1 MQVFIRSPVG
11 LLAVEV
17 PAEATVQSIVDG
29 VSSQYSL
36 EAFDASLVYAGSYL
50 SAETLISEAG
60 ITEVCSLSTCPR
72 VYCSA

>member
-17 PAEATVQSIVDG
+17 PADATVQSIVDG

-50 SAETLISEAG
+50 SVESLIAEAG
-60 ITEVCSLSTCPR
+60 ITEVCLIYILYMSSHP
-72 VYCSA
+72 S